1 MKNRRS
7 CSGRVVLALVSAVF
21 ASSLCAQRS
30 TLQPDDPV
38 FGTWVLD
45 LEKSD
50 FRSRGA
56 PRSQIRVYEPHPD
69 GLKGTVITVDGRGQE
84 TTTEFIY
91 RYDGIDY
98 PFSGRPDADSI
109 ALERT
114 GPLTATSTFRHAGRV
129 IGSAVRT
136 ISPDGKEL
144 TIRVEFGDRIS
155 SIEVFSRKE

>member
-1 MKNRRS
+1 M
-7 CSGRVVLALVSAVF
+7 
-21 ASSLCAQRS
+21 
-30 TLQPDDPV
+30 
-38 FGTWVLD
+38 
-45 LEKSD
+45 
-50 FRSRGA
+50 SRTPNG
-56 PRSQIRVYEPHPD
+56 P
-69 GLKGTVITVDGRGQE
+69 KGTVITVDGRGQE

-114 GPLTATSTFRHAGRV
+114 GPLTATLTFRHAGRV

-144 TIRVEFGDRIS
+144 TIRVELGTGSADRGLQSEVVAARTAGDA
-155 SIEVFSRKE
+155 